1 VKGRAGTW
9 RTLFAGKGLHED
21 ATNGAAARPV
31 AAARESPRERK
42 GGEPEAL
49 TPEAR
54 MSERDCQ

>member
-1 VKGRAGTW
+1 LLTW